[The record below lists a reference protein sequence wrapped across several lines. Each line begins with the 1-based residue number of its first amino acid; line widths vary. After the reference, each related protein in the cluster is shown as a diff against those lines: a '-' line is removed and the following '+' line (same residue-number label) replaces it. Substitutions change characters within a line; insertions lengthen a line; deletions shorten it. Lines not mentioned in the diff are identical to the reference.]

1 MVNQSAVFVDT
12 FCWIKSGG
20 GGGGVGGTPEKVGSL
35 KPTALKLVE
44 LGEVYLVYLVRDRIL

>member
-1 MVNQSAVFVDT
+1 MANQSAVFVDT

-20 GGGGVGGTPEKVGSL
+20 VGGTPEKVGSL
-35 KPTALKLVE
+35 KSTALKLVE

>member
-20 GGGGVGGTPEKVGSL
+20 GGGGTPQKVGSL
-35 KPTALKLVE
+35 KSTALKLVE
-44 LGEVYLVYLVRDRIL
+44 LGEVYLCT